1 MLRFRDGFGCVEGVM
16 TDMRERT
23 LKLKRAPEMEEKDFT
38 KTCLLLNTVK

>member
-1 MLRFRDGFGCVEGVM
+1 MLRFRDAFGCVEGVM

-38 KTCLLLNTVK
+38 KT